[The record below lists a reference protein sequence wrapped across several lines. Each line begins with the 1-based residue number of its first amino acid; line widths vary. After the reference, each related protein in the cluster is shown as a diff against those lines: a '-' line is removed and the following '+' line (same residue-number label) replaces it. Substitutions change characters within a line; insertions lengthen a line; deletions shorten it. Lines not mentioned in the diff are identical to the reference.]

1 MTVGGGGG
9 GGGVTVLACLPL
21 PDRLASLDS
30 VAWSEHS
37 QLAFATRKGVF
48 VYTVSPSR
56 GSRAPSSNQMNFIK
70 TFLRNTDGGGEGA
83 GEDGNVQR
91 PGGELSRLAARVDWS
106 PATSPAPAPLLCV
119 LTADHRFKLYRQQG
133 RAWLLHSDPGRT
145 LAGHSRGA
153 GRVTAWTWGE
163 PGILYTA
170 HQGGH
175 LACLQWDQVWLSGL
189 QCQLMVLCS
198 NPGRGWLGCYERAGH
213 TAGPGVLLALHP
225 AGGHAPAAGGRGG
238 RQAGCGDPPRHRP
251 CHAPSPALGRSGP
264 PYSPPPP
271 PCQPQHWA
279 CSRRR

>member
-1 MTVGGGGG
+1 MGDGGASQAEDGYPQLPLRCRAGEGRAGDLSFSPTLHTAYRGASLPAPSCWQPELELHTSSLRHSYRPVRKIVTEMTVGGGGG

-83 GEDGNVQR
+83 AEEGNIQR

-106 PATSPAPAPLLCV
+106 PATSPGPATSPAPAPLLCV

-198 NPGRGWLGCYERAGH
+198 NPL
-213 TAGPGVLLALHP
+213 
-225 AGGHAPAAGGRGG
+225 
-238 RQAGCGDPPRHRP
+238 
-251 CHAPSPALGRSGP
+251 
-264 PYSPPPP
+264 
-271 PCQPQHWA
+271 
-279 CSRRR
+279 

>member
-1 MTVGGGGG
+1 MTVAGG

-30 VAWSEHS
+30 VAWSQHS

-70 TFLRNTDGGGEGA
+70 TFLRNTDGGAEGA
-83 GEDGNVQR
+83 DEEGNGQR

-106 PATSPAPAPLLCV
+106 PATSPGPAPLLCV

-133 RAWLLHSDPGRT
+133 RAWLLHSDPGRA

-170 HQGGH
+170 HEGGH
-175 LACLQWDQVWLSGL
+175 LNCLQWEQVRLSGI
-189 QCQLMVLCS
+189 QWQLIILLCS
-198 NPGRGWLGCYERAGH
+198 NPVYCNTITRPREAG
-213 TAGPGVLLALHP
+213 L
-225 AGGHAPAAGGRGG
+225 
-238 RQAGCGDPPRHRP
+238 
-251 CHAPSPALGRSGP
+251 
-264 PYSPPPP
+264 
-271 PCQPQHWA
+271 
-279 CSRRR
+279 